1 MVGRDLGGVR
11 TGLLAALLYGLLTA
25 AGNPRLLAT
34 NTEIFMELALTA
46 SVLLMFRRRWFWSGL
61 LLVLAGAF
69 RQVAAVNLL
78 LAVVAVV
85 WLEPAGHRLRSA
97 GSLAAGVS
105 VALAAGALGL
115 LLTGS
120 LAGFWRWDGGR
131 LYGFPSAPWIPPS
144 VLQCARGSPVL
155 FAGATGVVS
164 TLAAA

>member
-1 MVGRDLGGVR
+1 
-11 TGLLAALLYGLLTA
+11 
-25 AGNPRLLAT
+25 
-34 NTEIFMELALTA
+34 MELALTA

-115 LLTGS
+115 LLPGP
-120 LAGFWRWDGGR
+120 LAGFWRGTGGR
-131 LYGFPSAPWIPPS
+131 PSALPPTTR
-144 VLQCARGSPVL
+144 V
-155 FAGATGVVS
+155 
-164 TLAAA
+164 

>member
-1 MVGRDLGGVR
+1 
-11 TGLLAALLYGLLTA
+11 
-25 AGNPRLLAT
+25 
-34 NTEIFMELALTA
+34 
-46 SVLLMFRRRWFWSGL
+46 MFRRRWFWSGL

-105 VALAAGALGL
+105 GALAAGALGL

-120 LAGFWRWDGGR
+120 LAGFWPWHGGS
-131 LYGFPSAPWIPPS
+131 LHAYASATWISTS
-144 VLQCARGSPVL
+144 VCHRPRGTHAALRVALWVL
-155 FAGATGVVS
+155 W
-164 TLAAA
+164 

>member
-1 MVGRDLGGVR
+1 MTAVHAIGLAVIAATCALLFVIGRDLGGIR
-11 TGLLAALLYGLLTA
+11 TGLLAALFYGLLTA

-46 SVLLMFRRRWFWSGL
+46 SVLLMFRRHWFWSGL

-78 LAVVAVV
+78 LAIMGVA

-97 GSLAAGVS
+97 VSLGSGVA
-105 VALAAGALGL
+105 VALAAGPLAL

-120 LAGFWRWDGGR
+120 LAGFW
-131 LYGFPSAPWIPPS
+131 
-144 VLQCARGSPVL
+144 
-155 FAGATGVVS
+155 
-164 TLAAA
+164 